1 VGAGGGEGNRLITW
15 HATNHSST
23 MTIEAERMCKCAN
36 ENEEGKEGEQQQQ
49 QQEHFR
55 LPGSLK
61 PCEESSP
68 SSHKR
73 KHFVPNSGLGGSSN
87 HNNESTHWATK
98 ALALTVILVSTWFLQ
113 QQRSAHDE
121 DAHPHSLGGDE
132 GGSCR
137 EIAIQ
142 AQTTLP
148 CSGHGYMEHAA
159 DRSSVACRCHACYGG
174 EDCSTIVDTCV
185 IDLDQ

>member
-1 VGAGGGEGNRLITW
+1 
-15 HATNHSST
+15 

-49 QQEHFR
+49 QQEQHFR

-61 PCEESSP
+61 PSCEEESP

-73 KHFVPNSGLGGSSN
+73 KHFVPNCGLGGGSSHHN
-87 HNNESTHWATK
+87 NNESTHWATK
-98 ALALTVILVSTWFLQ
+98 AFALTVILVSTWFLQ
-113 QQRSAHDE
+113 QRSGHEE
-121 DAHPHSLGGDE
+121 DAHPHPPHSLGGDE
-132 GGSCR
+132 GGICG

-142 AQTTLP
+142 AQRTLP
-148 CSGHGYMEHAA
+148 CSGHGYMEHAGA

-174 EDCSTIVDTCV
+174 EDCSTLVDTCV